1 MPRACGD
8 PGVRAAA
15 QPEPAADRR
24 PGGRDPRPGG
34 GGGARRRRRRTGR
47 TPRPATDARRRAAAD
62 DPRPAAAAES
72 APPDGPDRSLG
83 SAGGES
89 DDTALGP
96 HRQPPSAGPSG
107 RQSLTVTDVRRL
119 WPEVLEE
126 VKGRRRFTWILL
138 SQNAQ
143 VVETSATASWCWR
156 WPVSGPRDSFAKG
169 GSEDILREALNE
181 ALGVDFRIE
190 AIVDPSVTSGSRA
203 SGGGGSVRGGGQRVP
218 AGLAD
223 SDAPPPDS
231 EPPEETGEPVVAT
244 GGRPRS
250 EAVLQRPAGR
260 RIRAGRLVRGGRRSR
275 CPWAPGPA
283 PEGEGSAGAP
293 ADRPSVDPR
302 WREQARQ
309 HIRPTRQ
316 GPAQAEGGSEDLRD
330 EAASINDSDIE
341 DQEESHT
348 ELLARQ
354 LGAEIIGE
362 EKHGF

>member
-1 MPRACGD
+1 MEAP
-8 PGVRAAA
+8 V
-15 QPEPAADRR
+15 
-24 PGGRDPRPGG
+24 
-34 GGGARRRRRRTGR
+34 GGGAAPAGAQTA
-47 TPRPATDARRRAAAD
+47 PRAGSAAAAD
-62 DPRPAAAAES
+62 IPLQQARAES

-96 HRQPPSAGPSG
+96 HRQPASAGPSG

-143 VVETSATASWCWR
+143 VADVRDGVLVLAMAG
-156 WPVSGPRDSFAKG
+156 VGPRDSFAKG

-244 GGRPRS
+244 GADRVPKQSSSARPGDGS
-250 EAVLQRPAGR
+250 EPGDWSEVAAVPGAP
-260 RIRAGRLVRGGRRSR
+260 V
-275 CPWAPGPA
+275 APGPA

-341 DQEESHT
+341 DHEESHT

>member
-1 MPRACGD
+1 M
-8 PGVRAAA
+8 
-15 QPEPAADRR
+15 
-24 PGGRDPRPGG
+24 
-34 GGGARRRRRRTGR
+34 
-47 TPRPATDARRRAAAD
+47 
-62 DPRPAAAAES
+62 
-72 APPDGPDRSLG
+72 
-83 SAGGES
+83 
-89 DDTALGP
+89 
-96 HRQPPSAGPSG
+96 
-107 RQSLTVTDVRRL
+107 RRL

-143 VVETSATASWCWR
+143 VADVRDGVLVLAMAG
-156 WPVSGPRDSFAKG
+156 VGPRDSFAKG

-190 AIVDPSVTSGSRA
+190 AIVDPSVTAGGRA
-203 SGGGGSVRGGGQRVP
+203 SGGGSGRGGGQRAA

-231 EPPEETGEPVVAT
+231 EPPEETGGPGVAPVADREPTPSAGV
-244 GGRPRS
+244 
-250 EAVLQRPAGR
+250 RPAEGSGPVDWSEV
-260 RIRAGRLVRGGRRSR
+260 AAVPG
-275 CPWAPGPA
+275 APGPV
-283 PEGEGSAGAP
+283 PDGEGSPGAP
-293 ADRPSVDPR
+293 AGRPSVDPR

-316 GPAQAEGGSEDLRD
+316 GPGQAEGGGEDLRD